1 MWDHGAHPSVM
12 AVVQVLLR
20 SSSDSLDQ
28 LEQKAFDVKR
38 KEEETSKKEVDE
50 ICEVKRSA
58 SGGCFKENGGGIDQA
73 VQVGVAVY
81 YQSKKAKRKL
91 RHRAQYNPNPPLS
104 PPLVSVVQWFSAVN

>member
-50 ICEVKRSA
+50 IAR
-58 SGGCFKENGGGIDQA
+58 
-73 VQVGVAVY
+73 
-81 YQSKKAKRKL
+81 
-91 RHRAQYNPNPPLS
+91 
-104 PPLVSVVQWFSAVN
+104 